1 MARQYEGEPRR
12 EGGCSGSCHCCPVLP
27 SAWPPGQDC
36 GDTLGLMV
44 RMGARCW
51 GLKKRPKRSAGRK

>member
-27 SAWPPGQDC
+27 SAWPRLWRHFGFNGQDGC
-36 GDTLGLMV
+36 PVLGPEKEAQEV
-44 RMGARCW
+44 SRQEV
-51 GLKKRPKRSAGRK
+51 S